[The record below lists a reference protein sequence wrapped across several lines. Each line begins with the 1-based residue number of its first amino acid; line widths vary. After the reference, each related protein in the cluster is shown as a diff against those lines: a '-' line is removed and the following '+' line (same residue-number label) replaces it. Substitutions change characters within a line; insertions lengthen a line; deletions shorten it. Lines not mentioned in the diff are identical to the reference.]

1 MTAPAP
7 AETPAALVSEPLDND
22 DEPKPKPSGAPS
34 MDTKPSTEG
43 LDPAMAGGQEETA
56 SDLRVAGL
64 PGSSFAA
71 SVGPGGFKL
80 LIILVASV
88 IVMIESSILVDK
100 LKRAETE
107 LTSLDDCC

>member
-1 MTAPAP
+1 
-7 AETPAALVSEPLDND
+7 
-22 DEPKPKPSGAPS
+22 
-34 MDTKPSTEG
+34 MDTKPSTES

-88 IVMIESSILVDK
+88 IVLIESSILVDK

-107 LTSLDDCC
+107 WTRLDDCC